1 MHLIVDGYSQN
12 QGLLQDEGH
21 LRGWLES
28 CPGRIGMNRISSP
41 YVLRYVGPN
50 PDDWGISGF
59 VFIAE
64 SHISVHTF
72 VERSYINVDIFSC
85 KDFDTDKAIHDLRE
99 HFELSKLRTSLI
111 NREWSAEP
119 AAGANPAGLAYYG
132 KQR

>member
-1 MHLIVDGYSQN
+1 MHLIVDGYSQH
-12 QGLLQDEGH
+12 QGLLQDEDR
-21 LRGWLES
+21 LRDWLEG

-85 KDFDTDKAIHDLRE
+85 KDFDTDKAIDDIRRHFKLSNLR
-99 HFELSKLRTSLI
+99 SSLI
-111 NREWSAEP
+111 DREWPAESA
-119 AAGANPAGLAYYG
+119 ARASAAGLAYNG
-132 KQR
+132 KQ